1 MDILDDDCIIIVLLR
16 FLMRLLFLTIPL
28 LSMSCTQLASSFDA
42 STNKNSSSEASTN
55 RYVVM
60 PEQECAAKHSTGTLL
75 RSEVL
80 HPSAKI
86 CHYSW

>member
-1 MDILDDDCIIIVLLR
+1 
-16 FLMRLLFLTIPL
+16 MRLLFLAMPL
-28 LSMSCTQLASSFDA
+28 LSMSCTQLTNSFDA

-55 RYVVM
+55 IYVVM
-60 PEQECAAKHSTGTLL
+60 PEQECAKKYSTGTLVL
-75 RSEVL
+75 SETL